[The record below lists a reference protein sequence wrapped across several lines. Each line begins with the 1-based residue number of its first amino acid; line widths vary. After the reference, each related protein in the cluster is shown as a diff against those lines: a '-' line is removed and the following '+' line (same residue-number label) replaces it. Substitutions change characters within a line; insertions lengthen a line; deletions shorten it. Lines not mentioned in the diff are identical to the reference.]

1 MMLAPTVLFFSLA
14 LWLGAYLIGR
24 NPRDTR
30 LLLAGAGLIAYA
42 VALALDA
49 LAISA
54 EPSQAAALRRLQQ
67 PILFLPVICW
77 AILLLLL
84 LRGGNLH
91 SRIQAHPKPL
101 ALLIAITIFFGLGVG
116 LLLLPIEGLPHNYM
130 ILAIGFDLLAL
141 GVVVAL
147 LDAFDLGESLL
158 PDFLRSLVYA
168 VGLALLFGGQV
179 VVGMRLATGVTLAM
193 VALLL
198 GIIASAEIVV
208 IFATPLQRL
217 LDRLALASFPTVR
230 QRRNEQRVSA
240 EADLRRSPTLDL
252 MQLDEEAFTRL
263 TRRALA
269 QMGNLPRLAASPLTH
284 LPQLNSQLDDRD
296 DTLARAKALRALLAE
311 SIARLKPDLAE
322 DFATTDEWRFYN
334 ALYFPYVAGLK
345 PYSRRNDYA
354 NGSDS
359 AEGQAID
366 WFRSTVPQRTLYN
379 WQNAGAKLIAQDLR
393 EHASAKLGKT
403 V

>member
-1 MMLAPTVLFFSLA
+1 MVLALTVLFFSLA

-49 LAISA
+49 LANSA
-54 EPSQAAALRRLQQ
+54 EPSQAAALLRLQQ
-67 PILFLPVICW
+67 PILFLPMVCW

-101 ALLIAITIFFGLGVG
+101 ALLIAITIFFGLGAG
-116 LLLLPIEGLPHNYM
+116 LLLLPFEALPHDWL
-130 ILAIGFDLLAL
+130 ILAIGFDLLTL
-141 GVVVAL
+141 GVVVAF

-168 VGLALLFGGQV
+168 ICLALLFGGQV
-179 VVGMRLATGVTLAM
+179 VVGMRLATGVTLPM
-193 VALLL
+193 LALLL
-198 GIIASAEIVV
+198 GVIASAEIVV

-217 LDRLALASFPTVR
+217 LDAIALVRFPAVR
-230 QRRNEQRVSA
+230 QRRDDQRVSA

-252 MQLDEEAFTRL
+252 LQLDEEEFTRL

-284 LPQLNSQLDDRD
+284 LPQLDSQLDHRD
-296 DTLARAKALRALLAE
+296 DTLARAKALRALLVE
-311 SIARLKPDLAE
+311 SIVRLKPDSAE
-322 DFATTDEWRFYN
+322 GFAATDEWRFYN

-354 NGSDS
+354 QSTDS
-359 AEGQAID
+359 AERQAID

-393 EHASAKLGKT
+393 EQANS
-403 V
+403 

>member
-30 LLLAGAGLIAYA
+30 LLLAGAGLVAYA
-42 VALALDA
+42 VALALEA

-54 EPSQAAALRRLQQ
+54 EPSQAAALHRLQQ

-116 LLLLPIEGLPHNYM
+116 LLLLPIEGLPHDWL

-168 VGLALLFGGQV
+168 IGLALLFGGQV
-179 VVGMRLATGVTLAM
+179 VVGMRLATGVTLPM

-198 GIIASAEIVV
+198 GVIASAELVV
-208 IFATPLQRL
+208 IFATPLQHL
-217 LDRLALASFPTVR
+217 LDRIALAAFPNVR
-230 QRRNEQRVSA
+230 QRRDEQRISA

-284 LPQLNSQLDDRD
+284 LPQLNSQLDRD

-311 SIARLKPDLAE
+311 SIARLKPDSAE
-322 DFATTDEWRFYN
+322 MFATTDEWRFYN

-345 PYSRRNDYA
+345 PYSRRNDYT
-354 NGSDS
+354 NGLDS
-359 AEGQAID
+359 AERQAID